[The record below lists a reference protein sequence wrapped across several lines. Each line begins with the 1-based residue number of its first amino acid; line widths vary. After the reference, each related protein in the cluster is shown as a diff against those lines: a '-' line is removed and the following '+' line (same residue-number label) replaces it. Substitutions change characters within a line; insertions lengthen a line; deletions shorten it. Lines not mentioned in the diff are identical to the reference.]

1 MSKTFH
7 RHCTLCEAQ
16 CGLELT
22 VEDNRVV
29 SVRGDKDDPL
39 SAGFICPK
47 GASIG
52 DLHDDPDRLRRPMV
66 RHANGEFVETT
77 WDDALDRAADGLRAV
92 RKQNGADSVGCYIG
106 NPVIHNYGALLL
118 RQGLIRAIG
127 TRNCFSAGSQDTS
140 PRFATSYYLYGSS
153 LTVPIPDIDRTDYFL
168 CIGAN
173 PVISNGSAL
182 TAPNMKAR
190 MRAIQDRGGKVVV
203 VDPRRSETALAADE
217 HLPVRPGTDA
227 TLLLGMC
234 AVLVQRGKAQV
245 TAIEEVAEGWPEIV
259 SRLAR
264 IRLADVAAETGVAVE
279 TVERLA
285 IEFADA
291 RTSAAYSRVGVCN
304 TKQGTLASYATDLL
318 NIVAGRMG
326 KEGGSMFTS
335 PAIDATRLLALPGGD
350 GHGRWKS
357 RVRGLPETL
366 GDLPSA
372 VMAEEI
378 ETPGEGQIR
387 AMFTFA
393 GNPVLSTPNG
403 RRLDGAFADLD
414 FMVSVD
420 LYINETTRHADVIL
434 PPSWT
439 LADEYID
446 VFFPQFTVRNTAA
459 WSRPVVESEPDERTD
474 WQILLGITE
483 RLGGGPNGM
492 KPLDA
497 ALRLARKFGYQWT
510 PMKTIDLILRSGE
523 HGDKF
528 LPWKN
533 GLSIAK
539 LKSMPHGID
548 LGPLQPGVARRVR
561 HKGGKIRIAP
571 PLIIDG
577 IDVLVD
583 QLADRAAQVDRGK
596 ADGELLLIGRRE
608 LRSNNSWM
616 HNIPKLVSGKPRC
629 VLYVH
634 PDDASSVGVADG
646 DTAVLESR
654 VYSGEIPVR
663 VTDEMTPGIVSLPH
677 GWGHAASAPWQQTA
691 GANPGVSFND
701 WSDET
706 EVEPLVGQS
715 ILNGVPVRLR
725 VAETHRTPNN
735 EMKFNA
741 TT

>member
-1 MSKTFH
+1 MSKTIH

-22 VEDNRVV
+22 VEDNRIV
-29 SVRGDKDDPL
+29 SVRGDTEDPM

-52 DLHDDPDRLRRPMV
+52 DLHHDPDRLRRPMI
-66 RHANGEFVETT
+66 RTADGEFVETS
-77 WDDALDRAADGLRAV
+77 WDEALDRAAAGLDSI
-92 RKQNGADSVGCYIG
+92 RKRNGADSIGCYIG
-106 NPVIHNYGALLL
+106 NPIIHNYGALLL

-153 LTVPIPDIDRTDYFL
+153 LTIPIPDIDRTDYFL

-173 PVISNGSAL
+173 PAVSNGSAL
-182 TAPNMKAR
+182 SAPNMKAR
-190 MRAIQDRGGKVVV
+190 MRSIQDRGGKVVMI
-203 VDPRRSETALAADE
+203 DPRRSESALLADE
-217 HLPVRPGTDA
+217 HVAVRPGTDA

-234 AVLVQRGKAQV
+234 AVLVQRNKAQV
-245 TAIEEVAEGWPEIV
+245 AAIEAVADGWPEVV
-259 SRLAR
+259 SRLNR
-264 IRLADVAAETGVAVE
+264 IRLVDVSAETEVAVE
-279 TVERLA
+279 TIERLA
-285 IEFADA
+285 TEFADA
-291 RTSAAYSRVGVCN
+291 KTSAAYSRVGVCN
-304 TKQGTLASYATDLL
+304 TKQGTLATYATDLL

-326 KEGGSMFTS
+326 KQGGSMFTS
-335 PAIDATRLLALPGGD
+335 PAIDSTRLLALPGGD

-372 VMAEEI
+372 AMAEEI

-403 RRLDGAFADLD
+403 RRLDSAFASLD

-434 PPSWT
+434 PPAWA
-439 LADEYID
+439 LADEYVD
-446 VFFPQFTVRNTAA
+446 AFFPQFTVRNTAS
-459 WSRPVVESEPDERTD
+459 WSGPVIDPDPDERTD

-483 RLGGGPNGM
+483 RLGGGPNGI

-497 ALRLARKFGYQWT
+497 ALRLARKFGYKWT
-510 PMKTIDLILRSGE
+510 PMKTIDLIMRSGE

-528 LPWKN
+528 LPWKD

-539 LKSMPHGID
+539 LKSMPHGVD

-561 HKGGKIRIAP
+561 HRGGKIRIAS
-571 PLIIDG
+571 PLILNG
-577 IDVLVD
+577 IDLLVD
-583 QLADRAAQVDRGK
+583 QMADRAAEVIRSK

-629 VLYVH
+629 VLFVH
-634 PDDASSVGVADG
+634 PCDADSIGVVDG
-646 DTAVLESR
+646 GNAILESR
-654 VYSGEIPVR
+654 IHSAEIPVH

-677 GWGHAASAPWQQTA
+677 GWGHQASAAWQKTA
-691 GANPGVSFND
+691 GKNPGVSFND
-701 WSDET
+701 WSDES

-725 VAETHRTPNN
+725 VPEKLRKPDHQASVSTS
-735 EMKFNA
+735 
-741 TT
+741 

>member
-1 MSKTFH
+1 MSKIVH

-39 SAGFICPK
+39 SAGYICPK

-52 DLHDDPDRLRRPMV
+52 DVHHDSDRLRRPMV
-66 RHANGEFVETT
+66 RKANGEFVDTT
-77 WDDALDRAADGLRAV
+77 WDDALDRAAAGLAAV
-92 RKQNGADSVGCYIG
+92 RKRNGADSIGCYIG
-106 NPVIHNYGALLL
+106 NPIIHNYGALLM

-127 TRNCFSAGSQDTS
+127 SRNCFSAGSQDTS

-153 LTVPIPDIDRTDYFL
+153 LAIPIPDIDRTDYFL
-168 CIGAN
+168 CVGAN

-182 TAPNMKAR
+182 TAPNMKGR
-190 MRAIQDRGGKVVV
+190 IRTIQDRGGKIVVI
-203 VDPRRSETALAADE
+203 DPRRSETALAADE

-234 AVLVQRGKAQV
+234 ALLVERGKARIA
-245 TAIEEVAEGWPEIV
+245 AIEEIAEGWPKIAA
-259 SRLAR
+259 RLAR
-264 IRLADVAAETGVAVE
+264 IRLTDVAAETGVSVE
-279 TVERLA
+279 TIERLA
-285 IEFADA
+285 LEFADA
-291 RTSAAYSRVGVCN
+291 KTSAAYSRVGVCN
-304 TKQGTLASYATDLL
+304 SKQGTLASYATDLL

-335 PAIDATRLLALPGGD
+335 PAIDSTRLLALPGGD

-357 RVRGLPETL
+357 RLRGLPETL

-378 ETPGEGQIR
+378 ETPGDGQIR
-387 AMFTFA
+387 AMFTYA

-403 RRLDGAFADLD
+403 RRLDRAFGNLD

-420 LYINETTRHADVIL
+420 LYVNETTRHANVIL

-439 LADEYID
+439 LADQYID

-459 WSRPVVESEPDERTD
+459 WSGPVVEPGPDERTD

-483 RLGGGPNGM
+483 RLGGGPNGI

-528 LPWKN
+528 LPWKD

-539 LKSMPHGID
+539 LKSMPHGAD
-548 LGPLQPGVARRVR
+548 LGPLQPGVYRRVR
-561 HKGGKIRIAP
+561 HRGGKIRIAP
-571 PLIIDG
+571 PLIVDG

-583 QLADRAAQVDRGK
+583 QMADRAAAVGRSK

-629 VLYVH
+629 VLFVH
-634 PDDASSVGVADG
+634 PSDAETAGVADG
-646 DTAVLESR
+646 DNAVLENH
-654 VYSGEIPVR
+654 VHAGEVPVH
-663 VTDEMTPGIVSLPH
+663 VTDQMTPGIVSLPH
-677 GWGHAASAPWQQTA
+677 GWGHAASAPWQKTA

-701 WSDET
+701 WSDEND
-706 EVEPLVGQS
+706 VEPLVGQS

-725 VAETHRTPNN
+725 DKMVGPRR
-735 EMKFNA
+735 
-741 TT
+741 